1 MELSMT
7 GLDLIAF
14 TVLTVSLT
22 IIITLAVTLAIIDD
36 KTEAASE
43 PEPETATE
51 DEWAAHI
58 LKITGDHRQELQQ
71 QTLIGWDAGYVVCLE
86 QVRAVLNFPPANDAW
101 FTTNMLIR
109 MRNARELFAEAGPV
123 PNDASSLEVK
133 Q

>member
-1 MELSMT
+1 MSILLWIVISVSFT
-7 GLDLIAF
+7 LII
-14 TVLTVSLT
+14 V
-22 IIITLAVTLAIIDD
+22 LAVALAIAEDRAEAAEQALS
-36 KTEAASE
+36 EAAS
-43 PEPETATE
+43 EPETATE

-58 LKITGDHRQELQQ
+58 LKITRDHRQELQQ

-101 FTTNMLIR
+101 FTTNMMIR

-133 Q
+133 K

>member
-1 MELSMT
+1 MT
-7 GLDLIAF
+7 GFLYFI
-14 TVLTVSLT
+14 LTVGFT
-22 IIITLAVTLAIIDD
+22 IVATLAVTLAILDD
-36 KTEAASE
+36 KAEAATSE
-43 PEPETATE
+43 TDSE

-58 LKITGDHRQELQQ
+58 LKITRDHRQELQQ

-86 QVRAVLNFPPANDAW
+86 QVRAYLDFPPSGDAR
-101 FTTNMLIR
+101 FTNQMLIR